1 MKKLVALV
9 LTFLLILTGCS
20 TVSVTKVKDDTKTDA
35 IRFSSEYSTV
45 KKDNV
50 YKYSTYSNVMDT
62 LKNKT
67 GIIYLG
73 FPSCALCKEITPI
86 LNEVAKEKD
95 IKEVLYYNF
104 KDMRDNN
111 TTEYQELADKLSDYI
126 KTDDEGNKR
135 IQAPTVIFVNKG
147 NIVAVYIGT
156 INSDSEEIMTDEEK
170 NTLKQNFESLVD
182 KIITFETTT
191 SSENIEEAN

>member
-62 LKNKT
+62 LENKT

-111 TTEYQELADKLSDYI
+111 TSEYQELADKLSDYI
-126 KTDDEGNKR
+126 KTDDDDGNKR
-135 IQAPTVIFVNKG
+135 IQAPTVIFVNKR
-147 NIVAVYIGT
+147 NIVAVYIGI
-156 INSDSEEIMTDEEK
+156 INSDWEEIMTDEK

-182 KIITFETTT
+182 KMITFETTT

>member
-1 MKKLVALV
+1 
-9 LTFLLILTGCS
+9 
-20 TVSVTKVKDDTKTDA
+20 
-35 IRFSSEYSTV
+35 
-45 KKDNV
+45 
-50 YKYSTYSNVMDT
+50 
-62 LKNKT
+62 
-67 GIIYLG
+67 
-73 FPSCALCKEITPI
+73 
-86 LNEVAKEKD
+86 
-95 IKEVLYYNF
+95 
-104 KDMRDNN
+104 MRDNN
-111 TTEYQELADKLSDYI
+111 TTTEYQELADKLSDYI

-182 KIITFETTT
+182 KMITFEITT

>member
-73 FPSCALCKEITPI
+73 FPSCTLCKEITPI
-86 LNEVAKEKD
+86 LNEVAKEKN

-111 TTEYQELADKLSDYI
+111 TSEYQELADKLSDYI

-182 KIITFETTT
+182 KMITFETTT
-191 SSENIEEAN
+191 SSESVE

>member
-135 IQAPTVIFVNKG
+135 IQVPTVIFVNKG
-147 NIVAVYIGT
+147 NIVAVYIDT
-156 INSDSEEIMTDEEK
+156 INFDSEEIMTDEEK

-182 KIITFETTT
+182 KMITFETTT

>member
-147 NIVAVYIGT
+147 NIVAVYIDT
-156 INSDSEEIMTDEEK
+156 INFDSEEIMTDEEK

-182 KIITFETTT
+182 KMITFETTT

>member
-35 IRFSSEYSTV
+35 IRFHLEYSKV

-50 YKYSTYSNVMDT
+50 YKYSTYSNVIDT
-62 LKNKT
+62 LENKT

-86 LNEVAKEKD
+86 LNDVAKEKG
-95 IKEVLYYNF
+95 IKEILYYNF

-111 TTEYQELADKLSDYI
+111 TTEYRELADKLSDYV

-170 NTLKQNFESLVD
+170 NMLKQNFESLVD
-182 KIITFETTT
+182 KMITFETTT
-191 SSENIEEAN
+191 SSESAE